1 MINVYMVSVF
11 VFGIEITEI
20 TNDIPNV
27 NNKNVKMFADIT
39 LESVTFKSNWKKER

>member
-1 MINVYMVSVF
+1 MVGVF

-20 TNDIPNV
+20 TNNIPNV
-27 NNKNVKMFADIT
+27 NKMFADIT

>member
-20 TNDIPNV
+20 TNNIPNV
-27 NNKNVKMFADIT
+27 NNKMFADIT
-39 LESVTFKSNWKKER
+39 LESVTFKSNWKKERYN

>member
-20 TNDIPNV
+20 TNNIPNV
-27 NNKNVKMFADIT
+27 NNKMFADIT
-39 LESVTFKSNWKKER
+39 LESVTFRSNWKKER

>member
-1 MINVYMVSVF
+1 MINVYLYVRVF

-20 TNDIPNV
+20 TNNIPNV
-27 NNKNVKMFADIT
+27 NKMFADIT